1 MVMTLFDRL
10 LAAVAAFGA
19 TARRLVGGS
28 RMGVRVLIVVLL
40 LVSAIPTFII
50 GSSKRPTDLSF
61 DDVRYQRLPAMTS
74 WYRMEGELR
83 SANNPV
89 QPFLYEL
96 VDPADGT
103 TYVNVLAPAALAL
116 GHQTLTGSISAT
128 GPGPNGYIGWMDA
141 NAVAEPRQDD
151 RFWLILIPGIVGLL
165 IAVGLWLGYPLV
177 RPDRRGRAVSGPG
190 DPVRPAPS
198 DGVPAAW
205 AGWIRSESAP
215 VAEPRPCTVKVTP
228 GPDVGQLTVEDGGV
242 VRPVP
247 VRHGGAARRVRI
259 WRLHR
264 GDPGLDVRGAGGDII
279 LVFDDAVLRD
289 RVGAA
294 LG

>member
-1 MVMTLFDRL
+1 MVMTLLDRL
-10 LAAVAAFGA
+10 LAAIAALGA
-19 TARRLVGGS
+19 AARRLVGGS
-28 RMGVRVLIVVLL
+28 RTGVRVLIAVLL
-40 LVSAIPTFII
+40 LASIVPSVII

-61 DDVRYQRLPAMTS
+61 DDVRYRRLPAMTS
-74 WYRMEGELR
+74 WYRLEGDLR
-83 SANNPV
+83 TAGNPV

-103 TYVNVLAPAALAL
+103 SYVNVLAPSALPL
-116 GHQTLTGSISAT
+116 GHTTVTGSVSAT
-128 GPGPNGYIGWMDA
+128 GPGPNGYVGWMDA
-141 NAVAEPRQDD
+141 DPVAEPRQDD
-151 RFWLILIPGIVGLL
+151 RFWLILIPGILGLL

-177 RPDRRGRAVSGPG
+177 RPDRRGRAISGPS

-205 AGWIRSESAP
+205 AGWIRSESAS
-215 VAEPRPCTVKVTP
+215 VAEPRPCVVRVTP
-228 GPDVGQLTVEDGGV
+228 GPDVAQLTVEDGGLE
-242 VRPVP
+242 RPVP
-247 VRHGGAARRVRI
+247 VRRGGAARRVRV
-259 WRLHR
+259 WRLRR
-264 GDPGLDVRGAGGDII
+264 GDPGLDVRGAGGDIV

>member
-1 MVMTLFDRL
+1 MVMTLVDRL
-10 LAAVAAFGA
+10 LTAVAALGA
-19 TARRLVGGS
+19 GSRRLVGGS
-28 RMGVRVLIVVLL
+28 RMGVRVLIAVLL
-40 LVSAIPTFII
+40 LASVVPSVVI

-61 DDVRYQRLPAMTS
+61 DDVRYARLPAMTS
-74 WYRMEGELR
+74 WYRLEGDLR

-103 TYVNVLAPAALAL
+103 SYVNVLAPAALAL
-116 GHQTLTGSISAT
+116 GPETLTGTISAT

-141 NAVAEPRQDD
+141 DAVAEPRQDD
-151 RFWLILIPGIVGLL
+151 RFWLILIPGVIGLL
-165 IAVGLWLGYPLV
+165 IAFGLWLGYPLV
-177 RPDRRGRAVSGPG
+177 RPDRRGRAASTPS

-215 VAEPRPCTVKVTP
+215 VADPRPCVVRVTP
-228 GPDVGQLTVEDGGV
+228 GRDVGRLTVEDGGDE
-242 VRPVP
+242 RPVP

>member
-10 LAAVAAFGA
+10 LAAICALGAA
-19 TARRLVGGS
+19 ARRSVGGS
-28 RMGVRVLIVVLL
+28 RTGVRVLIVVLL
-40 LVSAIPTFII
+40 LVSAIPSVII

-74 WYRMEGELR
+74 WYRLEGDLR
-83 SANNPV
+83 KAPGP
-89 QPFLYEL
+89 QPLLYEL

-103 TYVNVLAPAALAL
+103 SYVNVLAPSPLSL
-116 GHQTLTGSISAT
+116 GHTTVTGSLSAT
-128 GPGPNGYIGWMDA
+128 GPGPNGYVGWMDA
-141 NAVAEPRQDD
+141 DPVAEPRQDD
-151 RFWLILIPGIVGLL
+151 RFWLILIPGLVGLL
-165 IAVGLWLGYPLV
+165 IALGLWLGYPLV
-177 RPDRRGRAVSGPG
+177 RPDRRGRAVVGPN

-205 AGWIRSESAP
+205 SGWIRSESAS
-215 VAEPRPCTVKVTP
+215 VAEPRPCIVTVTP
-228 GPDVGQLTVEDGGV
+228 GPDVAQLTVADGGV
-242 VRPVP
+242 ERPVP
-247 VRHGGAARRVRI
+247 VRRGGAARRVRI
-259 WRLHR
+259 WRLRR
-264 GDPGLDVRGAGGDII
+264 GDPGLDVRGAGGDIV